1 MQALIKQAEA
11 YLKAASSQPDYAIAV
26 LKVGIG
32 CKDLCYLQQGGLQPE
47 RRFVNCKRQ
56 SD

>member
-32 CKDLCYLQQGGLQPE
+32 CKDLFYLQQGGLLPE
-47 RRFVNCKRQ
+47 RRFMICKRQ